1 MADAGFEIDT
11 QASANIGGVVQ
22 DDCEVFEAAIAALRA
37 ELANTGA
44 HLVIDA
50 AARKA
55 YDAQIT
61 AMANEIRTKAATG
74 QITWKAA
81 ATEANAVRNTV
92 MDVLRGNSTPV
103 GRAVAVKMK
112 SKGKTLARLLTEK
125 TLDLYP
131 DATHWDNLT
140 STQQNKVYAEVV
152 KSAGKSNPGLT
163 SKMRIASRAGRGLII
178 LSVGLSVYT
187 IATSDN
193 PGETAVRE
201 GAVTAS
207 GIAGGFAGGAL
218 AGLACGPGAPVC
230 VTVGAFV
237 GGALAAFGVD
247 YFAFD

>member
-1 MADAGFEIDT
+1 MADVGFETATEAKADF
-11 QASANIGGVVQ
+11 GPRVQ
-22 DDCEVFEAAIAALRA
+22 DDCELFESTIAALRA
-37 ELANTGA
+37 ELASAGA

-61 AMANEIRTKAATG
+61 LLANEIRTKAATG
-74 QITWKAA
+74 QVTWKAA
-81 ATEANAVRNTV
+81 ATEANAIRNTV
-92 MDVLRGNSTPV
+92 MDVLRGNSTPI
-103 GRAVAVKMK
+103 GRAVAINMK
-112 SKGKTLARLLTEK
+112 SQGKTLAEMLTKK
-125 TLDLYP
+125 TLELYP
-131 DATHWDNLT
+131 DVTHWDNLT
-140 STQQNKVYAEVV
+140 SAQQNKVYAEVV

-163 SKMRIASRAGRGLII
+163 SKMRIASRAGRGLIV
-178 LSVGLSVYT
+178 LSVGFSVYN